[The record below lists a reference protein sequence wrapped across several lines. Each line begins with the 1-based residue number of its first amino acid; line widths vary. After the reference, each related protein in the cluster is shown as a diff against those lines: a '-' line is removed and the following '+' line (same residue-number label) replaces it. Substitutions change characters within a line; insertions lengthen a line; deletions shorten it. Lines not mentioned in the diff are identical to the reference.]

1 MRFRKSADRVG
12 TSRRGTIC
20 VHANS
25 SHSCSAFLN
34 WRPQL
39 RIVIFGAGVQGTVFA
54 VRLTIA
60 GHQVTLIARP
70 DRAIELRQGATIQD
84 LKTMRICT
92 KVLPVLE
99 RLPPDCDADM
109 CLVTVRREQ
118 IETVLP
124 DLAQAAAISRVVF
137 MVNHG
142 NGSEYLRAVLGRSR
156 TVVAFPGIAGER
168 EGTVIRYLDV
178 PQQHTVVD
186 EPAHDIVSLFQ
197 KAGFRVGRVRDM
209 DAWLQRHAVFITAI
223 AGALYENG
231 CDARR
236 LAQNPEWVRRFIV
249 AVREGW
255 AALDCKRVAS
265 APLALRTILCWVP
278 LGLSARYWSRLL
290 SSPRGDIYFARHVR
304 HAPAEMASLAD
315 DVRKFLGEGE
325 APGLQRLLASID
337 GWRRDAKGDA
347 PVGSASPC
355 G

>member
-1 MRFRKSADRVG
+1 
-12 TSRRGTIC
+12 
-20 VHANS
+20 
-25 SHSCSAFLN
+25 
-34 WRPQL
+34 L

-70 DRAIELRQGATIQD
+70 DRAIELRQGAAIQD
-84 LKTMRICT
+84 LKTMRICM

-99 RLPPDCDADM
+99 RLPPDSNADM

-124 DLAQAAAISRVVF
+124 DLAQAAAIPRVVF
-137 MVNHG
+137 MVNHA
-142 NGSEYLRAVLGRSR
+142 NGSEYLRALLGRSR
-156 TVVAFPGIAGER
+156 TVIAFPGIAGER
-168 EGTVIRYLDV
+168 DGTVIRYLDI

-186 EPAHDIVSLFQ
+186 EPAQDVVSVFR
-197 KAGFRVGRVRDM
+197 KAGFPVDRVRDM

-231 CDARR
+231 CDARH

-255 AALDCKRVAS
+255 AAQDRKRLGS
-265 APLALRTILCWVP
+265 APLALRTIMDWVP

-290 SSPRGDIYFARHVR
+290 ASPRGDIYFARHAR
-304 HAPAEMASLAD
+304 RAPAEMASLAD
-315 DVRKFLGEGE
+315 DVRNSLGEGE
-325 APGLQRLLASID
+325 APGLVRLLASID
-337 GWRRDAKGDA
+337 GWRRDSKGNSPDR
-347 PVGSASPC
+347 SASPR